1 MAGQKNKGQSSRKFW
16 PKMHGI
22 IYIISEYLNRQ
33 GMVRNIY
40 FRIYR
45 LTMHGYVVETCVG
58 EENCPLL
65 MSKVRRI
72 GKELFLFVNL
82 QVRALVIQ
90 SLRADP
96 SGLTPDDPLVRTRL
110 CPPSRL
116 WWERA
121 CLALAPG
128 CGFCHVATTGHSAQ
142 PSSTSGIGRVVI
154 SRLGV

>member
-1 MAGQKNKGQSSRKFW
+1 MSWVHYFGRTKKPKAKVPENSGQKC
-16 PKMHGI
+16 MV
-22 IYIISEYLNRQ
+22 YIVSEYLNRQ

-45 LTMHGYVVETCVG
+45 LTMHGYVVETCFG

-65 MSKVRRI
+65 MSKVRRV

-110 CPPSRL
+110 LSTLTTLVGKGLFGFGPRVWVAPCGDNWPLCS
-116 WWERA
+116 
-121 CLALAPG
+121 AL
-128 CGFCHVATTGHSAQ
+128 FNIRYWQ
-142 PSSTSGIGRVVI
+142 SSH
-154 SRLGV
+154 